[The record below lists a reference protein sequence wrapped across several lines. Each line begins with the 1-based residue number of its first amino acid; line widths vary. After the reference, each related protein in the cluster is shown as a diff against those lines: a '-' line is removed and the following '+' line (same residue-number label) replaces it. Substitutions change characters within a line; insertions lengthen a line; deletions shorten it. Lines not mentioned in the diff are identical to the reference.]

1 MTLLRTASLTLVMCW
16 VLALGGCGDSGD
28 DGSTIPADTIG
39 TGGACTTKLRQVA
52 TPEYLRQA
60 GLGIQNPAIAERELT
75 RAVAEVCR
83 RGPPDLSVADAAQQ
97 VVRVIE
103 VRFVQ

>member
-1 MTLLRTASLTLVMCW
+1 VIAARNRFAAI
-16 VLALGGCGDSGD
+16 VLCALAALAGGCGDD
-28 DGSTIPADTIG
+28 DSAPQADTIG
-39 TGGACTTKLRQVA
+39 TGAGCTAKLRQEV

-60 GLGIQNPAIAERELT
+60 GLGISNPRVAQRELT
-75 RAVAEVCR
+75 RAITEVCR
-83 RGPPDLSVADAAQQ
+83 TGPPTLPLTDAAAQ

>member
-1 MTLLRTASLTLVMCW
+1 MIAARNRLAAVVLCSLAA
-16 VLALGGCGDSGD
+16 LAGACGDD
-28 DGSTIPADTIG
+28 DSNNTQADTIG
-39 TGGACTTKLRQVA
+39 TSAPCTAKLRQAV

-60 GLGIQNPAIAERELT
+60 GLGISNPRVAERELT
-75 RAVAEVCR
+75 RAITEVCR
-83 RGPPDLSVADAAQQ
+83 TGPPTLSVNDAAAR